1 MSLLLLKVVLAPA
14 FVVLASLVGRRHGVR
29 VGGVVG
35 GLPVIAGPILL
46 VLALERGR
54 SFASSAAAGTLLGI
68 VALIAFVVAYVAA
81 SRRLAWPAALAAGWG
96 AFLVGVAILEE
107 VHTGALAG
115 LALAAAACAGAL
127 VLMPHPRSLAPSPA
141 PPRWDLLLRAV
152 CAAVPVVAVTA
163 AAHAL
168 GPHLSGLLAAFPI
181 ITPVLAAFTHAQQ
194 GPEGALRILR
204 GFTAG
209 FFAYALFC
217 FVVAVAVRGGG
228 LAVAFAAATVV
239 ALATQAVAVAVARR
253 SEYDRVDLIQ

>member
-1 MSLLLLKVVLAPA
+1 MSLFVLKVVLAPA

-29 VGGVVG
+29 VSGVVG

-54 SFASSAAAGTLLGI
+54 SFASGAADGTLLGI
-68 VALIAFVVAYVAA
+68 VALIAFVVAYVAV
-81 SRRLAWPAALAAGWG
+81 SRRLGWPAALVAGWA
-96 AFLVGVAILEE
+96 AFFAGVALLRE

-115 LALAAAACAGAL
+115 LALAVAACAGAL
-127 VLMPHPRSLAPSPA
+127 VAMPHPRSLAP
-141 PPRWDLLLRAV
+141 PPRPPRGDLLLRAA

-163 AAHAL
+163 AASAL
-168 GPHLSGLLAAFPI
+168 GPHLSGLLAASPI

-194 GPEGALRILR
+194 GPEAALRILR

-217 FVVAVAVRGGG
+217 FVIAVAVRGAG
-228 LAVAFAAATVV
+228 LPAAFLAATAV
-239 ALATQAVAVAVARR
+239 ALAVQAVAVGLARAAA
-253 SEYDRVDLIQ
+253 